1 VSHGLQHHTWQ
12 PILRRPP
19 PPQPPTRA
27 APQNPF
33 QDQIDHDIRDLD
45 DDDDP
50 TRLGST
56 TLSIN
61 GMEAVQ
67 SFEPPG
73 RHEHADEESLLS
85 DNFTVVSDNNADHRK
100 RTIEVSL
107 QVMNS
112 IRQEISVEDPALM
125 IKRLEKAA
133 DHGLRR
139 TYVDGQ
145 PVKDVNENAPILKVG
160 LSYLPGADVP
170 TVNRLEQTNMMTNR
184 SPDQLDSLWRVNTA
198 GTLLSEFD
206 VNADFSITNKD
217 KTADIVERV
226 KERLDKAFHFPMGQN
241 HNGVV
246 IRGRTISAVT
256 IDSDEVKIVRNL
268 QEHKD
273 LFDVQSTL
281 IEIDGTSF
289 VNLIVR
295 YKLIIQRGGTTLS
308 LIDTKDLLESM
319 MEDVRR
325 LCHRSP
331 LLFRMSTRKHIISS
345 SNTRYGTNDG
355 RQFVTMTTSK
365 GIQEMISLSAAY
377 FNTLDSDDR
386 MQKFIRPRFLQMLV
400 LLLSFL
406 NDDDLGEIKDFL
418 ESTYNLKA
426 DRKSLELLFLKVLP
440 LLSINSRVF
449 LTSMVP
455 AFEGWY
461 PLTGEINEEDY
472 SHYWDVFIS
481 RILSRGYILPGKVLQ
496 LGRNP
501 MSWCVSWGEYGF
513 KSSDV
518 FCNLQFSGALKAGN
532 EIPRIDD
539 LNEKDSESANLTVIL
554 SNDENYTIRA
564 PDYERIIC
572 LVTGTLF
579 GCPGFTNNCR
589 RLLSAGGQSSRP
601 TLRSRD
607 SRI

>member
-1 VSHGLQHHTWQ
+1 MV
-12 PILRRPP
+12 
-19 PPQPPTRA
+19 
-27 APQNPF
+27 PQNPF
-33 QDQIDHDIRDLD
+33 QDQPLVDHDIRDLD

-50 TRLGST
+50 RVGST

-61 GMEAVQ
+61 GIEAAVPAFDAPRQ
-67 SFEPPG
+67 HGS
-73 RHEHADEESLLS
+73 ADQESLLS
-85 DNFTVVSDNNADHRK
+85 DNFTVVSDSNADHRK

-112 IRQEISVEDPALM
+112 IRQEISVEDTALM

-145 PVKDVNENAPILKVG
+145 PVKDVNESAPILEVG

-184 SPDQLDSLWRVNTA
+184 IPDQLDSLWRVNTA

-217 KTADIVERV
+217 QTADIVERV
-226 KERLDKAFHFPMGQN
+226 KNRLKDASIFQMGQN
-241 HNGVV
+241 HNAIVV
-246 IRGRTISAVT
+246 RGRAISAVT
-256 IDSDEVKIVRNL
+256 IDSDRVKIVRNL
-268 QEHKD
+268 DEHSQK
-273 LFDVQSTL
+273 FDVESTL

-308 LIDTKDLLESM
+308 LIDTKELLESM

-345 SNTRYGTNDG
+345 RNTRYGTNDG

-386 MQKFIRPRFLQMLV
+386 MQKFIRPKFLQMLV

-406 NDDDLGEIKDFL
+406 NNNDLAEIQDFL
-418 ESTYNLKA
+418 ESTYNIKA

-455 AFEGWY
+455 AFEEGRY
-461 PLTGEINEEDY
+461 TLTDCTNEDDY
-472 SHYWDVFIS
+472 AHYWDVFVS
-481 RILSRGYILPGKVLQ
+481 RILNRGYILPGKVVQ

-501 MSWCVSWGEYGF
+501 MSWCVNWGENGF

-518 FCNLQFSGALKAGN
+518 FCNLQFSGTLKAGN

-539 LNEKDSESANLTVIL
+539 LNEKDSESVNLTVIL
-554 SNDENYTIRA
+554 TNDEKYTIRA
-564 PDYERIIC
+564 PDYDRIIC
-572 LVTGTLF
+572 LVTGTPISE
-579 GCPGFTNNCR
+579 CPG
-589 RLLSAGGQSSRP
+589 P
-601 TLRSRD
+601 D
-607 SRI
+607 

>member
-1 VSHGLQHHTWQ
+1 M
-12 PILRRPP
+12 
-19 PPQPPTRA
+19 

-33 QDQIDHDIRDLD
+33 QDQPIPDHDIRDLD
-45 DDDDP
+45 DDDDE
-50 TRLGST
+50 RRMGST

-61 GMEAVQ
+61 GIEAVPV
-67 SFEPPG
+67 FDPPG
-73 RHEHADEESLLS
+73 QRVNPDQESLLS
-85 DNFTVVSDNNADHRK
+85 DNFTVVSDSNADHRK

-112 IRQEISVEDPALM
+112 IRQEISVEDTALM

-145 PVKDVNENAPILKVG
+145 PLKDVNESAPILKVG

-170 TVNRLEQTNMMTNR
+170 TVNRLEQTNMITNR
-184 SPDQLDSLWRVNTA
+184 DPDQLDSLWRVNTA

-217 KTADIVERV
+217 KTSDIAERV
-226 KERLDKAFHFPMGQN
+226 KARLFPRGQN
-241 HNGVV
+241 HNAV
-246 IRGRTISAVT
+246 IVRGQPISAVT
-256 IDSDEVKIVRNL
+256 IDSDEVRIVRNL
-268 QEHKD
+268 HEHPGE
-273 LFDVQSTL
+273 FDVESTL

-308 LIDTKDLLESM
+308 LIDTKELLESM

-345 SNTRYGTNDG
+345 RNTRYGTNDG

-386 MQKFIRPRFLQMLV
+386 MQKIIRPRFLQMLV

-406 NDDDLGEIKDFL
+406 NNNDLDEIRDFL
-418 ESTYNLKA
+418 ESTYNIKA
-426 DRKSLELLFLKVLP
+426 DRQSLELLFLKVLP
-440 LLSINSRVF
+440 ILSINSRVF

-455 AFEGWY
+455 AFEEGRY
-461 PLTGEINEEDY
+461 TLTNCVDEADY
-472 SHYWDVFIS
+472 AHYWDVFIS
-481 RILSRGYILPGKVLQ
+481 RILSKGYILPGKVLQ

-501 MSWCVSWGEYGF
+501 MSWCISWGENG
-513 KSSDV
+513 
-518 FCNLQFSGALKAGN
+518 
-532 EIPRIDD
+532 
-539 LNEKDSESANLTVIL
+539 
-554 SNDENYTIRA
+554 
-564 PDYERIIC
+564 
-572 LVTGTLF
+572 
-579 GCPGFTNNCR
+579 
-589 RLLSAGGQSSRP
+589 
-601 TLRSRD
+601 
-607 SRI
+607 

>member
-1 VSHGLQHHTWQ
+1 M
-12 PILRRPP
+12 
-19 PPQPPTRA
+19 

-33 QDQIDHDIRDLD
+33 QDQPLADHDIHEIHGLGD
-45 DDDDP
+45 DDDVA
-50 TRLGST
+50 GAAS

-61 GMEAVQ
+61 GIEAIPDCDPRSQ
-67 SFEPPG
+67 HGSID
-73 RHEHADEESLLS
+73 RESLLS
-85 DNFTVVSDNNADHRK
+85 DNFTVASDSNADHRK

-107 QVMNS
+107 QVMRS
-112 IRQEISVEDPALM
+112 IRQEISVEDTALM

-133 DHGLRR
+133 DTGLRR

-145 PVKDVNENAPILKVG
+145 PVKDVNESAPILKVG
-160 LSYLPGADVP
+160 LSYLPGADLP
-170 TVNRLEQTNMMTNR
+170 TVNRLEQTNMTTTR

-217 KTADIVERV
+217 KTSDIVKRM
-226 KERLDKAFHFPMGQN
+226 KARLSATSMFPMGQN
-241 HNGVV
+241 NNAVV
-246 IRGRTISAVT
+246 VRGQPIGAVT
-256 IDSDEVKIVRNL
+256 IDSDQVKIVRNL
-268 QEHKD
+268 QEHQGE
-273 LFDVQSTL
+273 FDVESTL

-295 YKLIIQRGGTTLS
+295 YKLIIQRGGIMLS
-308 LIDTKDLLESM
+308 LLDTRELLESM

-331 LLFRMSTRKHIISS
+331 LLFRMSTRKHIITSR
-345 SNTRYGTNDG
+345 NTRYGTNDG

-365 GIQEMISLSAAY
+365 GIQEMISLSASY
-377 FNTLDSDDR
+377 YNTLDLDDD
-386 MQKFIRPRFLQMLV
+386 MQRVIRPRFLQMLV

-406 NDDDLGEIKDFL
+406 NDDDLDDIRDFL
-418 ESTYNLKA
+418 ESTYKIKA

-461 PLTGEINEEDY
+461 PLTSRTAEEDY

-481 RILSRGYILPGKVLQ
+481 RILSRGYILPGKVVQ

-501 MSWCVSWGEYGF
+501 MSWCVKWGEDGF
-513 KSSDV
+513 KSSNV
-518 FCNLQFSGALKAGN
+518 FCNLQFTGPLRAGN

-539 LNEKDSESANLTVIL
+539 LNEKDHESPNLTVIL
-554 SNDENYTIRA
+554 TNDEKYTIRA
-564 PDYERIIC
+564 PDYDRIIC
-572 LVTGTLF
+572 LITGM
-579 GCPGFTNNCR
+579 PAIVNV
-589 RLLSAGGQSSRP
+589 
-601 TLRSRD
+601 
-607 SRI
+607 

>member
-1 VSHGLQHHTWQ
+1 M
-12 PILRRPP
+12 
-19 PPQPPTRA
+19 

-33 QDQIDHDIRDLD
+33 QDQPLDHDITDLD
-45 DDDDP
+45 DDEDIAAA
-50 TRLGST
+50 SA

-61 GMEAVQ
+61 GIEAMPDCDPRSQ
-67 SFEPPG
+67 HGSI
-73 RHEHADEESLLS
+73 DQESLLS
-85 DNFTVVSDNNADHRK
+85 DNFTVASDSNADHRK

-107 QVMNS
+107 QVMKS
-112 IRQEISVEDPALM
+112 IRQEISVEDTALM

-133 DHGLRR
+133 DTGLRR

-145 PVKDVNENAPILKVG
+145 PVKHVNESAPILKVG
-160 LSYLPGADVP
+160 LSYLPGADLP
-170 TVNRLEQTNMMTNR
+170 TVNRLEQTNMTTTR
-184 SPDQLDSLWRVNTA
+184 IPDQLDSLWRVNTA

-217 KTADIVERV
+217 KTAEIAERV
-226 KERLDKAFHFPMGQN
+226 KARLSAGSIFPMGPN
-241 HNGVV
+241 SSAVV
-246 IRGRTISAVT
+246 VRGRQISAVT

-268 QEHKD
+268 HEHQGE
-273 LFDVQSTL
+273 FDVESTL

-295 YKLIIQRGGTTLS
+295 YKLIIQRGGIMLS
-308 LIDTKDLLESM
+308 LLDTRELLESM

-331 LLFRMSTRKHIISS
+331 LLFRMSTRKHIITSR
-345 SNTRYGTNDG
+345 NTRYGTNDG

-365 GIQEMISLSAAY
+365 GIQEMISLSASY
-377 FNTLDSDDR
+377 YNTLDLDDK
-386 MQKFIRPRFLQMLV
+386 MQKVIRPRFLQMLV

-406 NDDDLGEIKDFL
+406 NDDDLKDIQDFL
-418 ESTYNLKA
+418 ESTYKIKA

-440 LLSINSRVF
+440 LLSINNRVF

-461 PLTGEINEEDY
+461 PLTDRTSEEDY
-472 SHYWDVFIS
+472 AHYWDVFIS

-496 LGRNP
+496 LGRSP
-501 MSWCVSWGEYGF
+501 MSWCVSWGEDGF

-518 FCNLQFSGALKAGN
+518 FCNLQFTGALRAGN

-539 LNEKDSESANLTVIL
+539 LNEKDHESANLTVIL
-554 SNDENYTIRA
+554 TNDEKYTIRA
-564 PDYERIIC
+564 PDYDRIIC
-572 LVTGTLF
+572 LVTGMPIDCSCLTLTSQAYTRCKKPIRSHATSILKF
-579 GCPGFTNNCR
+579 GNT
-589 RLLSAGGQSSRP
+589 
-601 TLRSRD
+601 
-607 SRI
+607 I